1 MLCLDTIA
9 ALIEG
14 RDHSTRTDF
23 SEIEEMTPVRLEC
36 PTARLRRRVYREATK
51 GTDNPLL

>member
-36 PTARLRRRVYREATK
+36 PTAHLWRRVYREAAK
-51 GTDNPLL
+51 DTDNPLL